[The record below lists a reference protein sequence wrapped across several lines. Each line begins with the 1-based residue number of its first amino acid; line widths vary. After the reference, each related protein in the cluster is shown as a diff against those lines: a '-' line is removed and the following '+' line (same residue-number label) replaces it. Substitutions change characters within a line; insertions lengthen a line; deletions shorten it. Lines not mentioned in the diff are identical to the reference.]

1 MSLWQWWHKW
11 ARREDELNEEIQA
24 HLRMAERDRTERGET
39 TSEARA
45 QVRREFGNVLLTK
58 ELTRAQWGWAWFNQ
72 LILDLRHVLRTLR
85 RSPVFTMVAVLTL
98 ALGLG
103 ATSAMFSIVNGVLLE
118 PLKYRAPSRLY
129 LARTVP

>member
-1 MSLWQWWHKW
+1 
-11 ARREDELNEEIQA
+11 
-24 HLRMAERDRTERGET
+24 MAPSYRYSHSRSRL
-39 TSEARA
+39 S
-45 QVRREFGNVLLTK
+45 
-58 ELTRAQWGWAWFNQ
+58 WGWAWFNQ

-118 PLKYRAPSRLY
+118 PLKYRAPSSLY
-129 LARTVP
+129 LARTVPPPRAKLTGDFLVN